1 MVARGE
7 REHVLVVGGAGFIGS
22 HVCQRLLRSGHRVTC
37 VDSLVTGSVT
47 NVASLLDDAR
57 FRFVELDVTLPLPR
71 WPDLGTP
78 DSVLNLASPAS
89 PKDYQRLPIETL
101 RTGSRGTEH
110 TLELAVRHG
119 ARFVLTSTSEVYGDP
134 LEHPQRETYWGN
146 VNPIGPRS
154 VYDEAKRYA
163 EALTMAY
170 HRELGADVAIARVFN
185 TYGPRMRTDDGRMI
199 PNFITQALSGAPLT
213 VAGSGTQTRSVCYV
227 DDTVTGLLALWRSG
241 LTGPVNIGNPHELT
255 VGQVA
260 EEIRRITR
268 TTSPVISIPGAVDDP
283 RRRCPD
289 ITVARTQLGWSP
301 EVGLHEGLRRT
312 IAWFAASTEPV
323 SHTSRTS

>member
-71 WPDLGTP
+71 WTYLGTP

-89 PKDYQRLPIETL
+89 PKYYQRLPIETL